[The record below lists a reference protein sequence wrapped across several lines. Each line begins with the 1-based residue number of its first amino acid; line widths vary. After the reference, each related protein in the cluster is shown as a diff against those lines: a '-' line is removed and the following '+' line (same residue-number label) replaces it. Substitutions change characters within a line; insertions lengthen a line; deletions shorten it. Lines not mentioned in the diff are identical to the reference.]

1 MSAIE
6 VNYTAPPTVSKF
18 MRSDAFHRAIMGPIG
33 SGKSVGCE
41 MECFRRNLE
50 MPAWNKGM
58 RSSRWAFI
66 RNTNKQL
73 RDTTLATWMQWFRDF
88 GTWKES
94 KMTFH
99 LKFGEVD
106 SEIMFLP
113 LDTPD
118 DVGRVLS
125 LELTGAFVN
134 EFREIPIPMLADI
147 KGRLRR
153 YPNPSIVPDCW
164 YGLIS
169 DTNPPEYD
177 SEAYKLMEHLP
188 QEEGND
194 NSIILCDTFSQ
205 PSGLLG
211 QGENLDHL
219 HPQYYSD
226 LAKGQTKAWVD
237 TYIHGKYSPSQA
249 GRPVYANSFVR
260 EKHISPVPLDIH
272 PTLPII
278 IGFDTG
284 LTPALSFSQLVDGKL
299 RILREIAAFD
309 MGMKRCIQTYVRPLV
324 RNEFPDNALI
334 FIGDP
339 AAVRR
344 GDGDESSAL
353 KELKKAFCDDERNI
367 FKTAY
372 TNNPDVRIQ
381 ATEQMLIQFPMGE
394 PMYLID
400 PSCKRTIRGLQSMY
414 RYQRVK
420 SHGGYADKPQ
430 KTGEPGDFGHLIEA
444 GQYRDLYILGGKYN
458 ERDFLRPQNHDPM
471 GFFGNTQTGYRPAQA
486 EGY

>member
-1 MSAIE
+1 
-6 VNYTAPPTVSKF
+6 
-18 MRSDAFHRAIMGPIG
+18 
-33 SGKSVGCE
+33 
-41 MECFRRNLE
+41 
-50 MPAWNKGM
+50 MPAWNRGK
-58 RSSRWAFI
+58 RSSKWAVI

-73 RDTTLATWMQWFRDF
+73 RDTTLATWMQWFSDF
-88 GTWKES
+88 GTWKET

-106 SEIMFLP
+106 AEIMFLP
-113 LDTPD
+113 LDTPE

-125 LELTGAFVN
+125 LELTGAFCN
-134 EFREIPIPMLADI
+134 EFRELPIPMLADI

-153 YPNPSIVPDCW
+153 YPNPTLVPGCF

-169 DTNPPEYD
+169 DTNPPEFD

-188 QEEGND
+188 QEEGNE
-194 NSIILCDTFSQ
+194 NSIIDCETFFQ
-205 PSGLLG
+205 PSGLSEL
-211 QGENLDHL
+211 GENLDHL

-237 TYIHGKYSPSQA
+237 TYIHGMYSPSQA

-260 EKHISPVPLDIH
+260 DKHVSPVPLDIH
-272 PTLPII
+272 PTLPVI

-284 LTPALSFSQLVDGKL
+284 LCPALSFRQIIDGRVKV
-299 RILREIAAFD
+299 LREIAAFD
-309 MGMKRCIQTYVRPLV
+309 MGMKRCIQNYVRQMV
-324 RNEFPDNALI
+324 RNDFPDNALI

-353 KELKKAFCDDERNI
+353 KELKEAFCDDERNI

-372 TNNPDVRIQ
+372 TNDPGVRIQ

-400 PSCKRTIRGLQSMY
+400 PSCKRYIRGLQSMY
-414 RYQRVK
+414 RYARVK

-430 KTGEPGDFGHLIEA
+430 KTGEPGEFGHLIEA
-444 GQYRDLYILGGKYN
+444 GQYADLYILGGKYN
-458 ERDFLRPQNHDPM
+458 AADFLKRQNRDPM
-471 GFFGNTQTGYRPAQA
+471 GFWPRRQMGYQPVQEA
-486 EGY
+486 GY